1 MSTARALLTEGWR
14 PPAPFSLNWVCKGKC
29 SVWKTLKDTCPEAP
43 THEPIP
49 GRLPGTGSQ
58 SWLAK
63 CLPMEWNILQEDRKH
78 KHLHI
83 LSPHP
88 ICLGVFREKIS
99 RTCDTQELGQSE
111 NIWLESLSTE
121 GLWSFPSRTVRCL
134 ESGKSGLN
142 WQWQAFI
149 CGHSCDH
156 SFLPDSYLITLNIT
170 STAKGSLLSPLC
182 LIHSSA
188 TSFVRPSISLG
199 WSQPSERITALL
211 FSHQSP
217 EQNGVLEGVSYSLTH
232 LTHTHV
238 IL

>member
-1 MSTARALLTEGWR
+1 
-14 PPAPFSLNWVCKGKC
+14 
-29 SVWKTLKDTCPEAP
+29 
-43 THEPIP
+43 
-49 GRLPGTGSQ
+49 
-58 SWLAK
+58 
-63 CLPMEWNILQEDRKH
+63 MESNILQEDRKH

-83 LSPHP
+83 LSPYP

-99 RTCDTQELGQSE
+99 RTCDTQELGRTE

-232 LTHTHV
+232 LIHTRHSIKLFSLEVEVWGDHRTYGNDSTKLITHSLTTRTKMLQTKAKLSSSIYFYSCWKPFGV
-238 IL
+238 SSYLT